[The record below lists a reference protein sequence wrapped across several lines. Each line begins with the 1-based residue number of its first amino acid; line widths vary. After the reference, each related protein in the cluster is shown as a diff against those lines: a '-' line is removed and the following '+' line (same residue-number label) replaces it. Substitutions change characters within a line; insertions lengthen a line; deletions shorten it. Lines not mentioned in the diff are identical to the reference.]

1 MKYSRVLQAVSPDLI
16 LDWINFHDY
25 QKLGLIIQ
33 YEIHFGGGGG
43 DDCVYQYHADSVVS
57 EKGRYKCIIKSL
69 LIAIGAISSVL

>member
-1 MKYSRVLQAVSPDLI
+1 MKYGRVLQAVSPDLI

-25 QKLGLIIQ
+25 QKLGLMG
-33 YEIHFGGGGG
+33 GGGGG

-57 EKGRYKCIIKSL
+57 EKGRFKCIVKSL